1 MCSDTS
7 ILDLLSGVEMWK
19 VTPSK
24 SETTWS
30 MLAGAPLHAVSYLAA
45 ERKAAG
51 YGAPIDAVPEEGLN
65 EDVLVVEKKHGGGPA
80 SLGGDGGC
88 DSGGELLSR
97 AVMRRT
103 EVRCDA
109 AGRWA

>member
-1 MCSDTS
+1 MCNDTS
-7 ILDLLSGVEMWK
+7 IFVLLSGVEMWK

-30 MLAGAPLHAVSYLAA
+30 MLAVAPLCAVSYLAAAAA

-51 YGAPIDAVPEEGLN
+51 YCAPIDSL
-65 EDVLVVEKKHGGGPA
+65 LVVQLLVGGLA
-80 SLGGDGGC
+80 W
-88 DSGGELLSR
+88 SGGQLSR

-103 EVRCDA
+103 EVCCD